1 MIKDLEIETVKEIVY
16 KFSENIDESEMIYN
30 VTLNNY
36 ENVFGS
42 CTIYTALFA
51 IVFLIIIGI
60 SNAFIYFH

>member
-1 MIKDLEIETVKEIVY
+1 MIKDLEIEIVKEIVY

-42 CTIYTALFA
+42 FTIYTALFA

>member
-1 MIKDLEIETVKEIVY
+1 MIKDLEIEIVKEILY
-16 KFSENIDESEMIYN
+16 KFSENIDEIEMIYN

-42 CTIYTALFA
+42 STIYTALFA